1 MLFLTVLFVVAI
13 AYPYLSTSY
22 PNLITGGIFE
32 GAAVVVFLL
41 YGALKLK
48 GSSEKKHHYSSP
60 RGAKKT
66 KPKKKNPFL
75 LD

>member
-1 MLFLTVLFVVAI
+1 MLFLTVLFVVVI

-22 PNLITGGIFE
+22 PNLITGGVFE
-32 GAAVVVFLL
+32 GAAAVLVLL

-48 GSSEKKHHYSSP
+48 GLSEKKHNYSSP
-60 RGAKKT
+60 TGIEKT
-66 KPKKKNPFL
+66 KSKKKNPFL